1 MSIKTGLI
9 PSYERNYL
17 SKSCRSSWKGS
28 SINIC
33 SFTNWKETA
42 KTAKTI
48 KDMALEKD
56 TLGYLLIQALVN
68 PMPLIIVVR

>member
-1 MSIKTGLI
+1 MNEITYQKVVDQAEKDQVL
-9 PSYERNYL
+9 
-17 SKSCRSSWKGS
+17 
-28 SINIC
+28 NIC

-56 TLGYLLIQALVN
+56 TLGYLLIQTQLVGS
-68 PMPLIIVVR
+68 PL

>member
-1 MSIKTGLI
+1 MNEITYQKVVDQAEKDQVL
-9 PSYERNYL
+9 
-17 SKSCRSSWKGS
+17 
-28 SINIC
+28 NIC

-56 TLGYLLIQALVN
+56 TLGLFIN
-68 PMPLIIVVR
+68 PSLASREPFITTLCGI